1 MCGNRAAQFTS
12 GDLDLGWWIDVV
24 RLAQVDEG
32 LARLVREAVRLRH
45 EARFRRHHL
54 ALGRRRLLLGLAAV
68 AEDLAEVGAALL
80 YLLGDHVVLSG
91 IVALEIF

>member
-54 ALGRRRLLLGLAAV
+54 ALGRRRLLLGLAAI
-68 AEDLAEVGAALL
+68 AEDFTEVATLL